1 MRLTVKCNRSSRW
14 AETRTIRAVTR
25 NDANHET
32 RLAVLSALSR
42 VLAEPAQLVALLAA
56 CEDDDEAM
64 RRLREVYGFTPVQA
78 QAVLD
83 AQFRLVTRARRTAVH
98 TDLTDVRGALAVPW
112 DPPLEVQATVRS
124 PQHIHVVLAGVGHRV
139 EGEDL
144 ADSLGR
150 VVSLVRARLAR
161 PERRRVAV
169 STGLTDGPRRI
180 LVDPVGSAEF
190 LYGDDEPR

>member
-1 MRLTVKCNRSSRW
+1 MRLTVECNRSSQG
-14 AETRTIRAVTR
+14 AEASTIRAVTR
-25 NDANHET
+25 DDASHEP

-42 VLAEPAQLVALLAA
+42 VLAEPGQLVALLAA
-56 CEDDDEAM
+56 CEDDDEAI
-64 RRLREVYGFTPVQA
+64 RRLHEVYDFSPVQA

-83 AQFRLVTRARRTAVH
+83 AQLRLVTRARRTAVH
-98 TDLTDVRGALAVPW
+98 TGLTDVRDALAVPW

-124 PQHIHVVLAGVGHRV
+124 PQRIDVVLAGVQHRV

-150 VVSLVRARLAR
+150 VVSLVRARVAR

-190 LYGDDEPR
+190 LYADEPR